1 MTART
6 AFAAL
11 LLLAATPVSARPLAP
26 SPEVA
31 ALRGEIAALQVDR
44 ALALTPDQA
53 RALLPVLRQAAS
65 QVQAFRARIESPD
78 PALVAALTRARDELR
93 AGGSLSESTQ
103 QSISEA
109 RQAGMAERR
118 GEGQA
123 LRKQA
128 LAILTPAQLQALKG
142 VRLGVG
148 PGPGLPGGP
157 GGPGAPGGDAGSPG
171 AGPGRGGRRLVLLGV
186 LTSDPFLSLV
196 EARAR

>member
-1 MTART
+1 MIARS
-6 AFAAL
+6 AIAAL
-11 LLLAATPVSARPLAP
+11 LLLAAAPASARPLAP

-31 ALRGEIAALQVDR
+31 ALRAEIAALQVYR

-93 AGGSLSESTQ
+93 AGGA
-103 QSISEA
+103 ISEGTQKAVRDA
-109 RQAGMAERR
+109 RQSVMTAGR
-118 GEGQA
+118 GEGQV

-128 LAILTPAQLQALKG
+128 LAILTPAQLQTLKT

-148 PGPGLPGGP
+148 PGFPGGP
-157 GGPGAPGGDAGSPG
+157 GGPGGDEGAP
-171 AGPGRGGRRLVLLGV
+171 GPGRGGRRPILFGV
-186 LTSDPFLSLV
+186 LTSDAFLSLV
-196 EARAR
+196 ESSAR

>member
-1 MTART
+1 MIARS
-6 AFAAL
+6 AVAAI
-11 LLLAATPVSARPLAP
+11 LLLATAPASARPLAP

-31 ALRGEIAALQVDR
+31 ALRAEIAALQVDR

-53 RALLPVLRQAAS
+53 RALLPVLRQAAA
-65 QVQAFRARIESPD
+65 QVQAFRARVESPD

-93 AGGSLSESTQ
+93 AGGTVSESTQ
-103 QSISEA
+103 EAMRDA
-109 RQAGMAERR
+109 RQAGMASRR

-123 LRKQA
+123 LRTQV
-128 LAILTPAQLQALKG
+128 LAILTPAQLQALKA
-142 VRLGVG
+142 VRLGIG
-148 PGPGLPGGP
+148 PGPRGPGGP
-157 GGPGAPGGDAGSPG
+157 GGPDGDEAGPG

>member
-1 MTART
+1 MIARS
-6 AFAAL
+6 AIAAL
-11 LLLAATPVSARPLAP
+11 LLLAAAPASARPLAP

-31 ALRGEIAALQVDR
+31 ALRAEIAALQVDR

-93 AGGSLSESTQ
+93 AGGS
-103 QSISEA
+103 ISEGTEKAIRDA
-109 RQAGMAERR
+109 RQSGMNARR

-128 LAILTPAQLQALKG
+128 LAILAPAQLQALKT
-142 VRLGVG
+142 VRLG
-148 PGPGLPGGP
+148 PGPGFPGGP
-157 GGPGAPGGDAGSPG
+157 GGPGGLGGDEGSPG
-171 AGPGRGGRRLVLLGV
+171 AGPGRGVRRLVLLGV
-186 LTSDPFLSLV
+186 LTSDAFLSLV